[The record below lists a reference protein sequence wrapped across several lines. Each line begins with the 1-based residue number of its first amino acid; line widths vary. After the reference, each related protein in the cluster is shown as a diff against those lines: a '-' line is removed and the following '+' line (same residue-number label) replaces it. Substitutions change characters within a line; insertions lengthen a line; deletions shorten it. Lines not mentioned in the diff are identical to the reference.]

1 MQVAHLFNPEHD
13 LALAS
18 GLERFTPPAA
28 GRGMRTDLAF
38 IPALW
43 ADDGDIVLVDDAL
56 RAREM
61 AKPLDKW
68 LADVEWVQLSD
79 SRTVSGKTRNGV
91 VVRPWGWNM
100 ALRFQLIKC
109 GVDSRFLPSGE
120 QVGKVRT
127 LSHRASSIPLLQT
140 LVQKAEGVVG
150 ERVEVRQASELDV
163 MARRWGQ
170 FVVKAPWS
178 SSGRGVRFASQW
190 PQSNLGGFV
199 RNVIQRQGSVVVEP
213 FYEKVSDFA
222 MEFVADGDGQAT
234 FQGLSLFHTVNGAYV
249 GNWLASEEEKRLRLA
264 QYVDLTTLDNVA
276 SLIASEVGLWC
287 KGCYQGPFGV
297 DMMVVSAEGGY
308 RLHPCV
314 EINLRRTMGHVALA
328 LSAADVD
335 GERVMRIMYD
345 GNSYQLSIE
354 PFHAE

>member
-28 GRGMRTDLAF
+28 GRGMRADLAF

-43 ADDGDIVLVDDAL
+43 AEDGDIVLVDDAP

-61 AKPLDKW
+61 AKPLGKW

-109 GVDSRFLPSGE
+109 GVDSCFLPSGE

-140 LVQKAEGVVG
+140 LVQNAEGVVG
-150 ERVEVRQASELDV
+150 ERVEVRQAGELDV

-199 RNVIQRQGSVVVEP
+199 SNVIQRQGSVVVEP

-222 MEFVADGDGQAT
+222 MEFVADGDGHAT

-249 GNWLASEEEKRLRLA
+249 GNWLASEEEKRRRLA

-287 KGCYQGPFGV
+287 KDCYQGPFGV
-297 DMMVVSAEGGY
+297 DMMVVRQERGY
-308 RLHPCV
+308 ALHPCV
-314 EINLRRTMGHVALA
+314 EVNLRRTMGHVALGLA
-328 LSAADVD
+328 RRTR
-335 GERVMRIMYD
+335 GEFSVMRVLYENGTYKLLM
-345 GNSYQLSIE
+345 E
-354 PFHAE
+354 